1 MYFLTSKDA
10 LILLT
15 LFFLGLGCGGGG
27 SQGAPVGP
35 ARARVVI
42 SPSVID
48 SGDRAGVEI
57 EISEIDPDLEA
68 IAIKVRFPEALSY
81 VVESAFYEFEDEFFD
96 TGPDEN
102 ANDSGNN
109 YLVFYLD
116 LETVSSESF
125 GLVFELLGVS
135 SVLDGEVG
143 VDIDFDDPEVDND
156 SEFTV
161 TDPRFDAQASDD
173 IRVGNFT
180 EGSSSSS
187 SSSGAA

>member
-1 MYFLTSKDA
+1 MRFISTRDLLIIAFL
-10 LILLT
+10 LL
-15 LFFLGLGCGGGG
+15 LAWGCGGGG

-35 ARARVVI
+35 ARARIII

-48 SGDRAGVEI
+48 SGDRAEVEI
-57 EISEIDPDLEA
+57 EIFEIDPDLEEM
-68 IAIKVRFPEALSY
+68 AIKVRFPEALSY
-81 VVESAFYEFEDEFFD
+81 VVESAFYLFEDEFFD

-109 YLVFYLD
+109 FLVFYLD
-116 LETVSSESF
+116 LESVTSESF
-125 GLVFELLGVS
+125 ALLFELEGVS

-143 VDIDFDDPEVDND
+143 VDIDFGDPEESNE

-161 TDPRFDAQASDD
+161 TDPLFDAQSTDD

-180 EGSSSSS
+180 DGSSSSS
-187 SSSGAA
+187 SSSGTA